1 MATKRTFIGAD
12 EELVIKG
19 KLVVEGNITQQETT
33 QNVNNL
39 ESDQFVINSDSENTT
54 AILSLNSN
62 GTLANISYN
71 NGGNIV
77 FSRTVEGNVYVTSSG
92 SISIDGGLSLSGNVL
107 SGNVLGTSSFANAL
121 STARHFSITGSDG
134 TASAQSFDGTANV
147 GLPFALSTTGV
158 SSGVYGDASK
168 SAQITIDSKGRITNA
183 SNVNIDHD
191 ALTNFVANEHID
203 HSGVNLSAG
212 SGLTGGGDI
221 TASRSF
227 AVGQGSGITVN
238 AGNVE
243 VNVAHIRTLVSASFS
258 GGDGAF
264 AYNDSTGEFTV
275 TGPSAAEVRAHF
287 SAGTGI
293 NLSSGSI
300 STDDGNIVITALSG
314 FDSNRYIDHTGV
326 SVLAGDGLTGG
337 GTIAAS
343 RTINVVGGDGITANA
358 NDIQVDATVIRTTG
372 SQTISGDKT
381 FTGNVDLSGAGTI
394 AGFTVDGDFAVSGNI
409 QATGNLNTVNQ
420 IDLIVDNANITLNN
434 GNSAQ
439 DSHIIIDRPGAT
451 GSDTYIKWNETS
463 DRWSFSNDG
472 STENNMLLLSDFSA
486 TSPIAFGGGV
496 ISLDNSGVV
505 ATTYGN
511 VTHVPVITVT
521 AKGIIASAATSNIA
535 LPHTH
540 ITDFDAASNA
550 AIDAYLAGGNGIA
563 YGSGTI
569 DVDGTVVRTTVTP
582 QSIAGQKT
590 FTGNLLIPTTDVAVE
605 NAIFTDSNEAWVYV
619 NGAKKQITPTSSVGT
634 VEEANSSLSYA
645 NTGTTGTSTFELY
658 AGQRTVGSDTFHAVK
673 GLEAGSNVLITD
685 GGTALTID
693 ANIPSIR
700 THFSVSSS
708 GDGSLSYDNNNG
720 VFTYTGPGNAQYRG
734 AISGSGLIGYNSGTG
749 VISTSADNF
758 ANWQF
763 TTDSAGNQ
771 PITSGGLLTFTAGSG
786 IDVTHSGSTITI
798 ATDSDADIS
807 AVTAGDGLTGGGV
820 SGAVTLNVGAGYG
833 LTANSTDIELSN
845 SDVRGL
851 FSTSGDLSYNSGTG
865 QFSFTERTD
874 SQIRA
879 LFSAGGDL
887 SYNSSTGQFSFT
899 NDAGDIEGVT
909 AGVGLSGGGN
919 SGTVTLDLDFSE
931 LADMTGTMDATD
943 EFIILDSGTGEKRK
957 AAQEIGLSIFNND
970 SGFTT
975 NVGDITGVTAGSG
988 LTGGGTSG
996 GVTLNVIGGDGIS
1009 ANANDIAVDLSDTA
1023 IFTSTNT
1030 ANKAVVRDGSG
1041 NFAANIIT
1049 GTATQAR
1056 YADLAEKY
1064 EADAEYEPGTVLVIG
1079 GDKEVTVTDE
1089 PGSHAV
1095 VGVVSTDPA
1104 YLMNSEAEGVA
1115 IALRGRIPCKV
1126 AGVCRKGD
1134 VLVTSDVPGH
1144 AMVAIAPT
1152 KLSPLQIVG
1161 RALAHKTEAAPGLVE
1176 IIV

>member
-1 MATKRTFIGAD
+1 MATKKTYINAD
-12 EELVIKG
+12 QELVIQG
-19 KLVVEGNITQQETT
+19 KLTIEGEVVQQEDTVK
-33 QNVNNL
+33 VNNL
-39 ESDQFVINSDSENTT
+39 QSDELVINSDSQNVT
-54 AILSLNSN
+54 AKLKLNSN
-62 GTLANISYN
+62 GNLAEMSFLDSSNVVSFNKDISATNFTGSVTGNVSGISDQANSLVADRTLTLTGDVSGSASLGLNANTSAPSLNVTISANAVELGTDTTGPYARTLVAGTGMDITSAASQDGTNYTVSIDNSGVSAASYGSNASTVSNFTVNAQGQLTAAANQPISITSDQITNISVTDAGGDGSLTYASA
-71 NGGNIV
+71 NGVFTYTGPSATEVRAHFSAGTGINI
-77 FSRTVEGNVYVTSSG
+77 SSG
-92 SISIDGGLSLSGNVL
+92 TISTNDSAIDIHNLSG
-107 SGNVLGTSSFANAL
+107 
-121 STARHFSITGSDG
+121 
-134 TASAQSFDGTANV
+134 
-147 GLPFALSTTGV
+147 
-158 SSGVYGDASK
+158 Y
-168 SAQITIDSKGRITNA
+168 
-183 SNVNIDHD
+183 
-191 ALTNFVANEHID
+191 VANEHID
-203 HSGVNLSAG
+203 HSGVTLTAGDGLS
-212 SGLTGGGDI
+212 GGGDI

-227 AVGQGSGITVN
+227 AV
-238 AGNVE
+238 
-243 VNVAHIRTLVSASFS
+243 
-258 GGDGAF
+258 
-264 AYNDSTGEFTV
+264 DST
-275 TGPSAAEVRAHF
+275 
-287 SAGTGI
+287 
-293 NLSSGSI
+293 
-300 STDDGNIVITALSG
+300 
-314 FDSNRYIDHTGV
+314 
-326 SVLAGDGLTGG
+326 
-337 GTIAAS
+337 
-343 RTINVVGGDGITANA
+343 VV
-358 NDIQVDATVIRTTG
+358 RTTG
-372 SQTISGDKT
+372 SQNIGGAKT
-381 FTGNVDLSGAGTI
+381 FTTDVE
-394 AGFTVDGDFAVSGNI
+394 I
-409 QATGNLNTVNQ
+409 QGNLNVTANINSATQV
-420 IDLIVDNANITLNN
+420 DLFVEDTNITLRQ
-434 GNSAQ
+434 GAVSDGDA
-439 DSHIIIDRPGAT
+439 HINVVRSSGT
-451 GSDTYIKWNETS
+451 RYLKWNDTA
-463 DRWSFSNDG
+463 DRWQFNNAGTDQ
-472 STENNMLLLSDFSA
+472 NMLLLSDFSA

-996 GVTLNVIGGDGIS
+996 AVTLNVIGGDGIS

-1049 GTATQAR
+1049 GTATQAQ

-1079 GDKEVTVTDE
+1079 GEKEVTVTDE

>member
-1 MATKRTFIGAD
+1 MATKKTYINAD
-12 EELVIKG
+12 QELVIQG
-19 KLVVEGNITQQETT
+19 KLTIEGEVVQQEDTVK
-33 QNVNNL
+33 VNNL
-39 ESDQFVINSDSENTT
+39 QSDELVINSDGQNVT
-54 AILSLNSN
+54 AKLKLNSN
-62 GTLANISYN
+62 SNLAEMSFLDSSNVVSFNKDISATNFTGSVTGNVSGIADQANSLVADRTLTLTGDVSGSASLGLNANTSAPSLNVTISANAVELGTDTTGPYARTLVAGTGMDITSAASQDGTNYTVSIDNSGVSAASYGSNASTVSNFTVNAQGQLTAAANQPISITSDQITNISVTDAGGDGSLTYASA
-71 NGGNIV
+71 NGVFTYTGPSATEVRAHFSAGTGINI
-77 FSRTVEGNVYVTSSG
+77 SSG
-92 SISIDGGLSLSGNVL
+92 TISTNDSAIDIHNLSG
-107 SGNVLGTSSFANAL
+107 
-121 STARHFSITGSDG
+121 
-134 TASAQSFDGTANV
+134 
-147 GLPFALSTTGV
+147 
-158 SSGVYGDASK
+158 Y
-168 SAQITIDSKGRITNA
+168 
-183 SNVNIDHD
+183 
-191 ALTNFVANEHID
+191 VANEHID
-203 HSGVNLSAG
+203 HSGVTLTAGDGLS
-212 SGLTGGGDI
+212 GGGDI

-227 AVGQGSGITVN
+227 AV
-238 AGNVE
+238 
-243 VNVAHIRTLVSASFS
+243 
-258 GGDGAF
+258 
-264 AYNDSTGEFTV
+264 DST
-275 TGPSAAEVRAHF
+275 
-287 SAGTGI
+287 
-293 NLSSGSI
+293 
-300 STDDGNIVITALSG
+300 
-314 FDSNRYIDHTGV
+314 
-326 SVLAGDGLTGG
+326 
-337 GTIAAS
+337 
-343 RTINVVGGDGITANA
+343 VV
-358 NDIQVDATVIRTTG
+358 RTTG
-372 SQTISGDKT
+372 SQNIGGAKT
-381 FTGNVDLSGAGTI
+381 FTTDVE
-394 AGFTVDGDFAVSGNI
+394 I
-409 QATGNLNTVNQ
+409 QGNLNVTANINSATQV
-420 IDLIVDNANITLNN
+420 DLFVEDTNITLRQ
-434 GNSAQ
+434 GAVSDGDA
-439 DSHIIIDRPGAT
+439 HINVVRSSGT
-451 GSDTYIKWNETS
+451 RYLKWNDTA
-463 DRWSFSNDG
+463 DRWQFNNAGTDQ
-472 STENNMLLLSDFSA
+472 NMLLLSDFSGSTGITFSSGA
-486 TSPIAFGGGV
+486 ISITNTGV
-496 ISLDNSGVV
+496 SAG
-505 ATTYGN
+505 TYGSLVQIPIISVN
-511 VTHVPVITVT
+511 AQGQITS
-521 AKGIIASAATSNIA
+521 ASSNNIA
-535 LPHTH
+535 IPHSQ

-550 AIDAYLAGGNGIA
+550 AMDAYLDGGNGIQ

-569 DVDGTVVRTTVTP
+569 DVDNTVVRTVNNFT
-582 QSIAGQKT
+582 IAGQKT

-619 NGAKKQITPTSSVGT
+619 NGAKKQITPTSSVGS
-634 VEEANSSLSYA
+634 VEEANSSLSYT

-693 ANIPSIR
+693 ANIPAIR

-720 VFTYTGPGNAQYRG
+720 VFTYTGPGNTQYRG
-734 AISGSGLIGYNSGTG
+734 AISGSGLIGYDSGTG

-771 PITSGGLLTFTAGSG
+771 AITSGGLLTFTAGSG

-879 LFSAGGDL
+879 LFSASGDL

-909 AGVGLSGGGN
+909 AGVGLSGGGT
-919 SGTVTLDLDFSE
+919 SGTVTLAVDFSE
-931 LADMTGTMDATD
+931 LDDMTSTMDTND
-943 EFIILDSGTGEKRK
+943 EFIVLDSGSGNKRK
-957 AAQEIGLSIFNND
+957 RAAEIGLSIFNND

-975 NVGDITGVTAGSG
+975 NVGDITGVTAGTN
-988 LTGGGTSG
+988 LNGGGSSG
-996 GVTLNVIGGDGIS
+996 AVTLN
-1009 ANANDIAVDLSDTA
+1009 LDTA
-1023 IFTSTNT
+1023 LTGMTS
-1030 ANKAVVRDGSG
+1030 ADFSG
-1041 NFAANIIT
+1041 NVDANFFV

-1134 VLVTSDVPGH
+1134 VLVTSNVPGH

-1152 KLSPLQIVG
+1152 KLSPLQIIG